1 MKKRLFFAVTFALLT
16 IMSYAQSPGIKFG
29 IHAGTSIAN
38 LNYDEDELP
47 YPQKSLFG
55 IQAGFVAD
63 LQLGKHLSL
72 QPGINLVQKGM
83 KIKSDESGSNETYTM
98 RINAIE
104 IPINILYNS
113 KGSSGNFFVGAGPS
127 VSFAVA
133 GKYIEKVDG
142 ETEKEKI
149 NFGNDEMEDDFRAFD
164 FGLNGMIGY
173 EFKGGLFVAANYNL
187 GLRNL
192 IPGGDEDFGKVK
204 TTYVGIRLGYFFNRK

>member
-1 MKKRLFFAVTFALLT
+1 MKKRLFFAAAFALLT
-16 IMSYAQSPGIKFG
+16 TIGHTQNNGIKFG

-38 LNYDEDELP
+38 MKYEEDEFSYSP
-47 YPQKSLFG
+47 KSVFG

-63 LQLGKHLSL
+63 LQLSKHLSL
-72 QPGINLVQKGM
+72 QPGLNFVQKGM
-83 KIKSDESGSNETYTM
+83 KIKSDESGSNDTYTE

-104 IPINILYNS
+104 IPFNILYNS
-113 KGSSGNFFVGAGPS
+113 KGNAGNLFVGAGPS

-133 GKYIEKVDG
+133 GKYIEKIDG
-142 ETEKEKI
+142 ETDKDNMK
-149 NFGNDEMEDDFRAFD
+149 FGNDEMEDDYRALD

-192 IPGGDEDFGKVK
+192 LPGGDEDYGKVK
-204 TTYVGIRLGYFFNRK
+204 TNYVGIRLGYFFNRK

>member
-1 MKKRLFFAVTFALLT
+1 MKKRVFFAAAFALLT
-16 IMSYAQSPGIKFG
+16 TISLAQSPGIKFG

-38 LNYDEDELP
+38 MKYEEDGASYSP
-47 YPQKSLFG
+47 KSTFG
-55 IQAGFVAD
+55 IQGGFVAD

-72 QPGINLVQKGM
+72 QPGVNFVQKGT
-83 KIKSDESGSNETYTM
+83 KYKSDDNDNDTYTM

-104 IPINILYNS
+104 IPFNILYNS
-113 KGSSGNFFVGAGPS
+113 KGNAGNLFVGAGPS

-133 GKYIEKVDG
+133 GKYIEKIDG
-142 ETEKEKI
+142 ETDKE
-149 NFGNDEMEDDFRAFD
+149 NMSFGNDEMEDDFRALD

-192 IPGGDEDFGKVK
+192 MPGGDEDYGKVK
-204 TTYVGIRLGYFFNRK
+204 TNYAGIRLGYFFNRK